1 MKDPTGKRRSGVT
14 LAEALIMIM
23 VAGSLMVPVVGTLQ
37 QGVSNTQAL
46 ELRAAMMNFA
56 ESKMAQ
62 LSYVGSYQGE
72 TPVNQLEALAYP
84 NSSDPQF
91 YFDLQVEVVP
101 AATLTGQNAVIDGA
115 QHPDLCAVSVVV
127 GLRNSGI
134 DDVPDVATISM
145 ITMLCPPPPP
155 PDMVFVAHPS
165 TRVISVINPMNHE
178 LIDEWTLEDGDIP
191 LHLAVHPNGRW
202 LAIKCPGKIRM
213 LNIDQTNPDYSKS
226 VTVYTNAGLCG
237 SSVAETT
244 DGNNGTRNDRGMVFR
259 PDGKFLY
266 FTHDNTP
273 KVTALGVPSGFS
285 VGAPGTWI
293 AANTFTMTSGSNA
306 KDLRLC
312 DDGTLIACHD
322 GAASNR
328 ILRINTHT
336 NTEIPTYVGGSHP
349 SNFVQVAA
357 ASSWG
362 GNEIFLRMGGSNI
375 NSFLSDAPTSFA
387 SGTISTAFVG
397 NDTAQHGF
405 LVSNDNR
412 YLITSHAADGGA
424 SAKRLQVFRL
434 PVTNSSLQSTTKSRL
449 VGRGPSSGAGDWTI
463 TQLEYSPFREE
474 LIAKTSD
481 NMLLF
486 PNMSALTAGSYA
498 NMNAIAPAVLT
509 LNSAASDV
517 KGRIAEYV
525 WMVCNNVGGS
535 KIECLDLYGGNDTN
549 GIIISD
555 NAVAIASPTYSF
567 GLSASGDH
575 FFMGYFQPGSKPK
588 RFNTSTKSIEEFP
601 NALNFPAAGTPF
613 HGTYL
618 LDGSML
624 VTTRNATSVQFT
636 GNFFPGVGLTGTS
649 LTYNNLDN
657 GFLLYEPDDN
667 TGFPKADPS
676 LGFVTT
682 GQSAA
687 GYNVY
692 DVQPMN
698 RRSGAYVLMRRNG
711 VNEDAILLWVE
722 KSREPGY
729 NTQTATES
737 YRIMGYWRYVH
748 DGFPGKGAVQMALSA
763 DDSILAIYDTYG
775 NGTKQTINFYD
786 MNNLHFPTSA
796 GLAYTRYKT
805 TGYDPAN
812 GSELSNN
819 YFKDP
824 HSVDLPFKS
833 GNSLTASTS
842 LAMTPNRFPAQFNY
856 DVGSNDDIFYGAS
869 GHMYHGPA
877 SYMAIL
883 THDGARFA
891 QDGHYNSLLYRSGTR
906 NAWAED
912 GGDNTFTFN
921 FNPQLANN
929 PATRTTPI
937 HFDFFSNDA
946 GLGAYIGY
954 FNNSGDVTGVTSVA
968 AYQSKVASM
977 PEQMFRPFKFKPPLM
992 KELVLNGQNYD
1003 VGASPP
1009 QYPDR
1014 AAGVTLEVLL
1024 CFSRDSAFPTL
1035 FFVDRLARILHSY
1048 SPFSNNI
1055 VLFDGTATQPLR
1067 IDLTPTGVSSIND
1080 IDVSP
1085 DGRRL
1090 ILGASDGAAGAI
1102 FTMKLDYVPAI
1113 PGRILVSATDHTLLT
1128 KRSVEKP
1135 VSYVLTRPFSSFS
1148 SVRDQVVDVAAL
1160 VAAAPPTGFGSHRAA
1175 VASGGIYYFGGAP
1188 GTEANPNSS
1197 TIYKYDSKG
1206 KGNTVSGFTLPKHL
1220 RDFTALPWEDDQIML
1235 IGGMAP
1241 SDENN
1246 SSVSLFDTAS
1256 YTYRNARLDSLRPDD
1271 DSEKTSIFQ
1280 HAAAPTP
1287 FGNVVIG
1294 GIKGNANTTYE
1305 FNSSTGWDSVANQKN
1320 GAATVSAPTLQ
1331 LGAGSSSHGSY
1342 FMNKLF
1348 NISADTSFYTSFA
1361 TVIDGKDGV
1370 TFCVH
1375 NDPRGVAALGSN
1387 NSNLG
1392 YSNTGAVVKS
1402 LAVWIDTKNND
1413 SPPNVEDSVTATT
1426 NGSYPAWSNSDH
1438 YATFADGV
1446 LGSGYDGT
1454 PETYYWWVVYDGV
1467 RDRLNVWANSSNNPE
1482 SAKWVVKDFNADLA
1496 SLVGGAGNPALFGF
1510 TGACNDGSG
1519 SIKVKDWYLK
1529 VWEKANPLQTNHFT
1543 HDSFPSLPANVV
1555 ARSSTSV
1562 NSSKLRLTSSSS
1574 GTRGAAWYSTPLDL
1588 NTLDSFTT
1596 EFAVCM
1602 WSLGNNGMALVV
1614 HGQGNTLMPPDTASN
1629 LGYGGIGNS
1638 IVVEFDTGSSGAW
1651 DPNDNHVA
1659 IIKNADPSATHFSVL
1674 TAPSDMND
1682 NSNRYNWFWVEYDHP
1697 ANNLRV
1703 YMSQTSSSAE
1713 PGKPAMPAL
1722 NHVFNQSLDSIVG
1735 ANATIGFTARAGDDA
1750 QEHYVAMWRL
1760 WSSTKSGSFAGI
1772 TNEVKLYNPNAI
1784 SGHVPT
1790 VAAELSAVN
1799 HATIESDHLKLVSAA
1814 GSQKGAVWLKDPIT
1828 VSASTRF
1835 STHFVVQITDFSAT
1849 PADGLCFIVQGNGNT
1864 ALTNDVG
1871 VGVGYKGIA
1880 NSFALELDNYLN
1892 TFDVSANCM
1901 AILQDGVHDSEIAE
1915 VDLPTSLVNLSDTTD
1930 KYVWVDFDGPT
1941 RVITGYISKYPV
1953 KPATPTITGT
1963 LPVNLTTKLGGT
1975 SAWFG
1980 FGSATGASYS
1990 IPRIKKWDLEVDGTT
2005 RMMFPLKGQT
2015 VGMQSLPVPVMNG
2028 TAVTHYS
2035 RKEGRYNLYCI
2046 GAGTALGAQMN
2057 NLIYKYDFA
2066 VATWSAIDLSH
2077 ATNKINIDFAASNAA
2092 SSINRRTQVGACS
2105 WGDEIFIFGGY
2116 YLNTN
2121 TNTAS
2126 AIAYNPDTNS
2136 YRILTNMPAVR
2147 NEVTAVPYGP
2157 FIFLFGGSTSFNG
2170 ITGATNSIWR
2180 YKP

>member
-1 MKDPTGKRRSGVT
+1 MKDPTRKRRSGVT

-46 ELRAAMMNFA
+46 ELRSAMMNFA

-72 TPVNQLEALAYP
+72 APVNQLETLAYP
-84 NSSDPQF
+84 NAGDPQF
-91 YFDLQVEVVP
+91 YFDMQVEVVP
-101 AATLTGQNAVIDGA
+101 AATLAGQNAVIDGV

-127 GLRNSGI
+127 GLRNSGV
-134 DDVPDVATISM
+134 DDVPDVATVSM

-178 LIDEWTLEDGDIP
+178 LIDEWTLEDGDVP

-202 LAIKCPGKIRM
+202 LAVKCPGKIRM

-226 VTVYTNAGLCG
+226 VTVYSNAGLCG

-273 KVTALGVPSGFS
+273 KVTALSVPNSFS
-285 VGAPGTWI
+285 VGAPGSWI

-322 GAASNR
+322 GAATNK

-336 NTEIPTYVGGSHP
+336 NTEITTYIGGSHP

-357 ASSWG
+357 ASAWG
-362 GNEIFLRMGGSNI
+362 GNEVFLRMGGNNI
-375 NSFLSDAPTSFA
+375 SSFLSDAPTSFA

-397 NDTAQHGF
+397 NDAAQHGF

-412 YLITSHAADGGA
+412 YLITSHAADSGA

-449 VGRGPSSGAGDWTI
+449 VGRGPSAGAGDWTI

-486 PNMSALTAGSYA
+486 PNIRALTAGSYA
-498 NMNAIAPAVLT
+498 DMNAIKPAVLT

-525 WMVCNNVGGS
+525 WMYSTNASGS
-535 KIECLDLYGGNDTN
+535 RIECLDLYGGNDTN
-549 GIIISD
+549 GVVISD
-555 NAVAIASPTYSF
+555 NAVEIASPTIAL
-567 GLSASGDH
+567 GMSASGDNI
-575 FFMGYFQPGSKPK
+575 FIGYNLAGSKPK
-588 RFNTSTKSIEEFP
+588 KINTAAKAVEEFP
-601 NALNFPAAGTPF
+601 NSLNFPAAGSPRY
-613 HGTYL
+613 GTYL
-618 LDGSML
+618 LDGSLL
-624 VTTRNATSVQFT
+624 VGTRNIASTQIT
-636 GNFFPGVGLTGTS
+636 GNFFPGSGLTF
-649 LTYNNLDN
+649 NNIDN
-657 GFLLYEPDDN
+657 GVLLYEVDD
-667 TGFPKADPS
+667 TSGALKSEPS
-676 LGFVTT
+676 LGFTAT
-682 GQSAA
+682 GQSSS
-687 GYNVY
+687 GFNVY
-692 DVQPMN
+692 DIQPMH
-698 RRSGAYVLMRRNG
+698 RKSGAYVLMRRPG
-711 VNEDAILLWVE
+711 VNEDAILLWIE

-737 YRIMGYWRYVH
+737 YRIMGYWRHIH

-763 DDSILAIYDTYG
+763 DDSILAIYDTHG

-796 GLAYTRYKT
+796 GLAYIRYKT
-805 TGYDPAN
+805 PSYNPPNPSD
-812 GSELSNN
+812 LSNN

-824 HSVDLPFKS
+824 HTTDLPFKP

-842 LAMTPNRFPAQFNY
+842 LAMTPNRFPSQFNF
-856 DVGSNDDIFYGAS
+856 DVSLNDDVFYGIS

-883 THDGARFA
+883 THDGARFG
-891 QDGHYNSLLYRSGTR
+891 QDGHYNSQLYRSGTR
-906 NAWAED
+906 NAWSED

-921 FNPQLANN
+921 FNPQLSNN

-937 HFDFFSNDA
+937 HFDFFSNDD

-954 FNNSGDVTGVTSVA
+954 FNNSADVTGITSTA

-1003 VGASPP
+1003 VGATPP
-1009 QYPDR
+1009 QYPNKNTG
-1014 AAGVTLEVLL
+1014 AVVEVSM
-1024 CFSRDSAFPTL
+1024 CFSLDSAFPTL
-1035 FFVDRLARILHSY
+1035 FFVDQTTKILHSY
-1048 SPFSNNI
+1048 NPFSSNI
-1055 VLFDGTATQPLR
+1055 ILFDGTATQPLR
-1067 IDLTPTGVSSIND
+1067 IDLTPTGITAVNHMA
-1080 IDVSP
+1080 VSP

-1090 ILGASDGAAGAI
+1090 LLGTTDGTAGSIL
-1102 FTMKLDYVPAI
+1102 TMKLDYVPAI
-1113 PGRILVSATDHTLLT
+1113 PGRILVTAADHTVFS
-1128 KRSVEKP
+1128 KKSVEKP
-1135 VSYVLTRPFSSFS
+1135 VLTLLTRPFSSFS
-1148 SVRDQVVDVAAL
+1148 SIRDQVVDVAAM

-1188 GTEANPNSS
+1188 GTEADPDSS
-1197 TIYKYDSKG
+1197 VIYRYDSKG
-1206 KGNTVSGFTLPKHL
+1206 KGNTVSGFTLSKHL

-1246 SSVSLFDTAS
+1246 SSISLFGTAS
-1256 YTYRNARLDSLRPDD
+1256 YTYRNARLDCLRPDD

-1287 FGNVVIG
+1287 FGTVVIG
-1294 GIKGNANTTYE
+1294 GIKGNANTIYE
-1305 FNSSTGWDSVANQKN
+1305 VDSSSGWDSIANQKV
-1320 GAATVSAPTLQ
+1320 GDATVVSPFLK
-1331 LGAGSSSHGSY
+1331 LGAGSGSYGSY
-1342 FMNKLF
+1342 FMTKQF
-1348 NISADTSFYTSFA
+1348 KITADTSFFTKFSTSM
-1361 TVIDGKDGV
+1361 DGKDGV

-1375 NDPRGVAALGSN
+1375 NDPRGTAARGDN
-1387 NSNLG
+1387 NLDLG
-1392 YSNTGAVVKS
+1392 YAGTNRILSS
-1402 LAVWIDTKNND
+1402 LAVWIDTKLNGSEPAAD
-1413 SPPNVEDSVTATT
+1413 FVTVTT
-1426 NGSYPAWSNSDH
+1426 NGNARTDWTQPDFFT
-1438 YATFADGV
+1438 TFGSGV
-1446 LGSGYDGT
+1446 LGSVLAN
-1454 PETYYWWVVYDGV
+1454 PNKVYYWWVMYDGV
-1467 RDRLNVWANSSNNPE
+1467 RDRINVWGSPTNDPE
-1482 SAKWVVKDFNADLA
+1482 GADWVVKDFPADLA
-1496 SLVGGAGNPALFGF
+1496 ALVGGAGNNAYFGF
-1510 TGACNDGSG
+1510 TGASNDSG
-1519 SIKVKDWYLK
+1519 GEIKVSDWYLK

-1543 HDSFPSLPANVV
+1543 HDSFPTLPSNVT

-1562 NSSKLRLTSSSS
+1562 NSNKIRLTASSS
-1574 GTRGAAWYSTPLDL
+1574 GTRGAAWYNTPLDL

-1614 HGQGNTLMPPDTASN
+1614 HGQGDTLMPPDTASN

-1659 IIKNADPSATHFSVL
+1659 IIKNANPSATHFRVL

-1703 YMSQTSSSAE
+1703 YMSQTSSSTE
-1713 PGKPAMPAL
+1713 PGKPAMPVL

-1735 ANATIGFTARAGDDA
+1735 SNATIGFTARAGDDA

-1784 SGHVPT
+1784 SGHVQT
-1790 VAAELSAVN
+1790 VAAELNPVN

-1814 GSQKGAVWLKDPIT
+1814 GSQKGAVWLKDPVT
-1828 VSASTRF
+1828 VSDNTRF
-1835 STHFVVQITDFSAT
+1835 STHFVVQITDFAAT

-1864 ALTNDVG
+1864 ALTDDVG
-1871 VGVGYKGIA
+1871 VGVGYKGIT
-1880 NSFALELDNYLN
+1880 NSFAVELDNYVN

-1901 AILQDGVHDSEIAE
+1901 AILQDGLHDNTGELAE

-1941 RVITGYISKYPV
+1941 KKIYAYISKYPV
-1953 KPATPTITGT
+1953 KPAAPTITGT
-1963 LPVNLTTKLGGT
+1963 LPVNLTAKLGGT

-1980 FGSATGASYS
+1980 FGSATGAMYS
-1990 IPRIKKWDLEVDGTT
+1990 VPRIKKWDLEVDGTT

-2046 GAGTALGAQMN
+2046 GAGTALGAQMT

-2092 SSINRRTQVGACS
+2092 SAVNRRTQVGACS

-2116 YLNTN
+2116 YSNTN
-2121 TNTAS
+2121 TNTPT
-2126 AIAYNPDTNS
+2126 AIAYNPDTNT
-2136 YRILTNMPAVR
+2136 YRFLTNLPAVR
-2147 NEVTAVPYGP
+2147 NEVSAVPYGP
-2157 FIFLFGGSTSFNG
+2157 FIFLFGGSTAFGGN
-2170 ITGATNSIWR
+2170 TGATNSIWR